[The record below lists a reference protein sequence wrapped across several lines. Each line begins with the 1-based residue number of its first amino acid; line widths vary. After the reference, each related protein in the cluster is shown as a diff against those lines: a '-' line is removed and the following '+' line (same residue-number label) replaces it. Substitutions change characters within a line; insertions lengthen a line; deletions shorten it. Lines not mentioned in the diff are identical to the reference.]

1 MIGFVRYAVWAKICL
16 MRYKEILNIMK
27 KYICTKCKWIYDP
40 KIGDSDGGIAPGTD
54 FKNIPDDWV
63 CPICGATKDKFI
75 ELVE

>member
-1 MIGFVRYAVWAKICL
+1 
-16 MRYKEILNIMK
+16 MK

-63 CPICGATKDKFI
+63 CPICGATKDKFK